1 MTTAESI
8 VIILIICILLFV
20 GITYFLHGRKV
31 DKKKKDEKKSA
42 KPEEKKNE
50 EKVATPPEEKP
61 VPVGIIRQPQ
71 PKPEAENQPEYDL
84 APLKD
89 KSETKSETQKTQNL
103 KTDIKNLSPEMKKV
117 IMSDLLKPKF

>member
-20 GITYFLHGRKV
+20 GITYFLHGCKV
-31 DKKKKDEKKSA
+31 DKKKKAEKKSA
-42 KPEEKKNE
+42 KPEEKKTE

-89 KSETKSETQKTQNL
+89 KPESKSETQKTQNL